1 MTGTAW
7 QPGSAW
13 LFCPADRPERYA
25 KALAVA
31 DVVILDLED
40 AVSPGRREQARDALR
55 SLALA
60 GDLDPDRTVVRLNSS
75 NSAEH
80 APDRELVS
88 AALHPA
94 GIRRFMLAKT
104 QSAAEA
110 EALQGCEVVA
120 LLETPR
126 GVQDADRIAAAA
138 NVVAVMWGADD
149 LIAGLGGSTS
159 RRPDGTYR
167 DVARHARSRALIAAK
182 AAGRLALDA
191 VYMDIPDLGGLR
203 EEADDAVAVG
213 FDAKVAI
220 HPSQV
225 AVIADSFR
233 PAPGE
238 VEWARGLL
246 DAAAEAGFGVF
257 TYGGRMVDGP
267 VFAQARRIL
276 ARAGG

>member
-1 MTGTAW
+1 MSETAW

-40 AVSPGRREQARDALR
+40 AVAPERRDLARDALH

-60 GDLDPDRTVVRLNSS
+60 GDLDPDRTVVRINSS
-75 NSAEH
+75 STAEH
-80 APDRELVS
+80 APDRDLI
-88 AALHPA
+88 ATALRPA
-94 GIRRFMLAKT
+94 GIDKIMLAKT

-110 EALQGCEVVA
+110 EALDGFDVVA
-120 LLETPR
+120 LLETPL
-126 GVQDADRIAAAA
+126 GVRDADLIAAAD

-167 DVARHARSRALIAAK
+167 DVARYARSRALIAAK
-182 AAGRLALDA
+182 TAGRPALDA
-191 VYMDIPDLGGLR
+191 VYMDIPDLEGLR
-203 EEADDAVAVG
+203 AETDDAVAVG

-225 AVIADSFR
+225 AVIAGSFR
-233 PAPGE
+233 PRPDE
-238 VEWARGLL
+238 VSWAQGLL
-246 DAAAEAGFGVF
+246 TAAAEAGFGVF
-257 TYGGRMVDGP
+257 TYEGRMVDGP

-276 ARAGG
+276 ARAGA

>member
-1 MTGTAW
+1 MTGAAW

-40 AVSPGRREQARDALR
+40 AVAPERRDQAREEVRA
-55 SLALA
+55 LALA
-60 GDLDPDRTVVRLNSS
+60 GDLDPDRTVVRINSS
-75 NSAEH
+75 SSAEH
-80 APDRELVS
+80 AQDRELI
-88 AALHPA
+88 ATTLRPA
-94 GIRRFMLAKT
+94 GIERIMLAKT

-110 EALQGCEVVA
+110 EGLEGCEVIA
-120 LLETPR
+120 LLETPL
-126 GVQDADRIAAAA
+126 GVQDADRIAAGS

-191 VYMDIPDLGGLR
+191 VFMDIPDLDGLR
-203 EEADDAVAVG
+203 EETDDAVAVG

-220 HPSQV
+220 HPTQV

-233 PAPGE
+233 PATDE
-238 VEWARGLL
+238 VEWARALL
-246 DAAAEAGFGVF
+246 AAAAEVGFGVF